1 MQYWLLKTEPKEWS
15 WSNQINSKNK
25 TSEWDGVRN
34 FQARNNLKKMKKNDL
49 CFFYHTGEEKKIVGI
64 VEVTK
69 EYFKDKKDK
78 SGNFV
83 SIKVRAKNKLK
94 NPVTLKEIKK
104 KVFFNQF
111 SLVKQSRLSV
121 MRVDIKHW
129 KKIYKMS
136 NMI

>member
-83 SIKVRAKNKLK
+83 SIKVRAKNKLE

-121 MRVDIKHW
+121 MRVDIKCW

>member
-15 WSNQINSKNK
+15 WSDQINSKNK

-121 MRVDIKHW
+121 MGVDIKHW